1 MLRTTK
7 TRLRAKFLEYLLQ
20 VSLIILGL
28 VIATSVDRCNTR
40 RKSDRT
46 LQEYYAAI
54 RTDLA
59 AEDRSNQFNIDD
71 AERDVASL
79 DSALWLFTT
88 DSPDSLVLGVEAL
101 TSVLAKGVFR
111 TFSPTTYDVMVNTGD
126 VSLIK
131 DLELRSELAALF
143 AFRTDI
149 VEQDLADYNRQ
160 VLLTLESIGDKIDLS
175 CIVDLTITVDCIK
188 SPASLAEHTKDELLV
203 LHLVANS
210 RLFHLTMYQEQVV
223 EMREWVDV
231 LLN

>member
-7 TRLRAKFLEYLLQ
+7 TRLKAKFLEYLLQ

-28 VIATSVDRCNTR
+28 VIATSADRCNTR

-59 AEDRSNQFNIDD
+59 AEDRSNQYNIGD

-79 DSALWLFTT
+79 DSTVWLFTT
-88 DSPDSLVLGVEAL
+88 DSPDSLVLGVKAL
-101 TSVLAKGVFR
+101 TAVLAKGVFR
-111 TFSPTTYDVMVNTGD
+111 TFSPTTFDVMVNTGD

-149 VEQDLADYNRQ
+149 VAQDLADYNRQ
-160 VLLTLESIGDKIDLS
+160 VLLTLESIGDKIDLN
-175 CIVDLTITVDCIK
+175 CIVGLTVTADCIK
-188 SPASLAEHTKDELLV
+188 SPTRLAEETKDELLV
-203 LHLVANS
+203 LQRVATS
-210 RLFHLTMYQEQVV
+210 RLFHLSMYQEQVL
-223 EMREWVDV
+223 EMTERVGV
-231 LLN
+231 LLE